1 MSESSITVVRVD
13 WVSAK
18 QIAHIGAAVTGWL
31 LGTGV
36 IAVNNRFDEL
46 WQPGAWMPG
55 PRLPDTSGRSVV
67 GRSRD
72 RNGQQ
77 RRRHQH
83 RARWLPPGGKR

>member
-55 PRLPDTSGRSVV
+55 PPCGRFWPICR
-67 GRSRD
+67 G
-72 RNGQQ
+72 
-77 RRRHQH
+77 
-83 RARWLPPGGKR
+83 PIT